1 MAKKKVGG
9 SSKNGRDSI
18 GRRLGIK
25 LNNLQPVKPG
35 QIIIRQRGQKY
46 KCGDNVYM
54 GIDHT
59 IHSFIHG
66 FVCFYRKRNR
76 SFVSVVK

>member
-25 LNNLQPVKPG
+25 INNLQSIKPG
-35 QIIIRQRGQKY
+35 QIILRQRGQRY

-59 IHSFIHG
+59 IHSFING
-66 FVCFYRKRNR
+66 FVFFYKKQNK
-76 SFVSVVK
+76 SFVSVIK